1 MTTIK
6 PFKHIGIGVAFSP
19 KMKANLYEA
28 ARLSLFFGSKL
39 YLIHVGERDDKKFAA
54 LQSILSFFEPDGIH
68 YEVVFKPGNPVDV
81 ILSTADSKKIDL
93 LILGA
98 VQREGFF
105 KYYIGSIARKI
116 TRKAKCSILLLIKPS
131 VQRVPSEHIV
141 VNGLK
146 DPKTEQTI
154 TAAFYVAK
162 KLQASKI
169 TIVEEINK
177 EQVGVSIQDDKSLR
191 RSRIMKERVRL
202 REDSRIKE
210 IISHI
215 PEEYIENISVKLQPI
230 FGKRGYSIG
239 HYAQVSR
246 ADLLVMN
253 APSKMTFWDRLFPH
267 DIEHI
272 LTELPTDVL
281 ILQ

>member
-1 MTTIK
+1 M
-6 PFKHIGIGVAFSP
+6 AFSP
-19 KMKANLYEA
+19 NLKANLFEA
-28 ARLSLFFGSKL
+28 ARLAVFFDCKLF
-39 YLIHVGERDDKKFAA
+39 LIHVGESSEDKVNV
-54 LQSILSFFEPDGIH
+54 LSTILKSFEKDNLK
-68 YEVVFKPGNPVDV
+68 YEVVFKPGDPVDV
-81 ILSTADSKKIDL
+81 ILSTSEEKKIDL

-98 VQREGFF
+98 VQREHFL
-105 KYYIGSIARKI
+105 KYYVGSIARKI
-116 TRKAKCSILLLIKPS
+116 TRKAKCSILLLIKPA
-131 VQRVPSEHIV
+131 VEREPCQHIV

-146 DPKTEQTI
+146 DPRTEQTI
-154 TAAFYVAK
+154 TAAFYVAN
-162 KLQASKI
+162 KLKANKI

-177 EQVGVSIQDDKSLR
+177 EQAAIKIYDDKSLR
-191 RSRIMKERVRL
+191 RSTIMKERIQL
-202 REDSRIKE
+202 RENTRVKE

-215 PEEYIENISVKLQPI
+215 PEEYTKDKTIKLQAI
-230 FGKRGYSIG
+230 FGKKGYSIG
-239 HYAQVSR
+239 HYAQITR

>member
-1 MTTIK
+1 MSLK
-6 PFKHIGIGVAFSP
+6 PFKSIGIGVAYSP
-19 KMKANLYEA
+19 NLKANLFEA
-28 ARLSLFFGSKL
+28 ARLSVFFGAKL
-39 YLIHVGERDDKKFAA
+39 YLIHVGESSEEKVNMLRV
-54 LQSILSFFEPDGIH
+54 ILKTFEKDELD
-68 YEVVFKPGNPVDV
+68 YEVVFKKGDPVDV
-81 ILSTADSKKIDL
+81 ILSTSEANNIDL

-98 VQREGFF
+98 VQREQFL
-105 KYYIGSIARKI
+105 KYYVGSIARKI
-116 TRKAKCSILLLIKPS
+116 TRQAKCSILLLIKPS
-131 VQRVPSEHIV
+131 VERVPCEHIV

-154 TAAFYVAK
+154 KAAFYVAN
-162 KLQASKI
+162 KLKSQKI
-169 TIVEEINK
+169 TIVEEINQ
-177 EQVGVSIQDDKSLR
+177 EQVDVKVNDDKSLR
-191 RSRIMKERVRL
+191 KATIVKERIKL
-202 REDSRIKE
+202 RENSRIKE

-215 PEEYIENISVKLQPI
+215 PESYIENKIIKLQPI
-230 FGKRGYSIG
+230 FGKKGYSIG
-239 HYAQVSR
+239 HYAQISR